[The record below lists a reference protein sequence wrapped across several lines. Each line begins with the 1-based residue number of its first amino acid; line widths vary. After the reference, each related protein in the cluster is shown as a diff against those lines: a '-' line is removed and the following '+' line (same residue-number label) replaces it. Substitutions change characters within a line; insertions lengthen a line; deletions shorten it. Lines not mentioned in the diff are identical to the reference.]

1 MWKIE
6 VKPCMFENDIAQ
18 IKKIKTYRIHLQS
31 TSDQQHLFIYIQN
44 LNLNLNI
51 GHV

>member
-18 IKKIKTYRIHLQS
+18 IKKIKTYRIYLQS
-31 TSDQQHLFIYIQN
+31 TSDNNIYLYIFK
-44 LNLNLNI
+44 I
-51 GHV
+51 